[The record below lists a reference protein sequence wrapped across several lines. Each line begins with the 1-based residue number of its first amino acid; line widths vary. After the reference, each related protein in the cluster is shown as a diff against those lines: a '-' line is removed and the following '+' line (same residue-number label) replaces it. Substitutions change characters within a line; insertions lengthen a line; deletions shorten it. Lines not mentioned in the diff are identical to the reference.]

1 MPFAD
6 EVVLITGAGSG
17 IGRAMAQEF
26 NAEGATVAALDVHA
40 GAAKQTA
47 ESLGGDASAVVADL
61 RSRADVDRA
70 VAEVIERHGRI
81 DVLCNNAGVLDGYA
95 DALNT
100 SDELWDN
107 IIATN
112 LTGPFMM
119 SRAALPHMIER
130 GSGAIVNTASTARA
144 CSVAAR
150 KCARR
155 GRRSASARVT
165 PNARPEAP
173 LTRSGRSAS
182 SRHRKGRVAALF
194 PSR

>member
-112 LTGPFMM
+112 LTGPFK

-130 GSGAIVNTASTARA
+130 GSGAIATPRRRPGHVRL
-144 CSVAAR
+144 
-150 KCARR
+150 RR
-155 GRRSASARVT
+155 G
-165 PNARPEAP
+165 NAREGGAVAHP
-173 LTRSGRSAS
+173 LALRRTRDPKR
-182 SRHRKGRVAALF
+182 
-194 PSR
+194 P